1 MASRKPGK
9 KHHDVKLEE
18 IVPARRR
25 RWRIYISLAVA
36 LALLGAYFLGLVNG
50 RQQELSLER
59 ERDQLDRQVAE
70 LESKLR
76 TTRDQLALQRT
87 STRMAEQAQ
96 SQVRSEIRT
105 LRDQVAELEEAVAFY
120 KNVMAPGQKETGL
133 SIEQLDL
140 APAEG
145 ARAHNFRLV
154 LTQQG
159 DNRVFLDGQVQ
170 IGITGQRSDDEVTL
184 SKDVLS
190 ANSETRFRFR
200 YFQELTGRVELP
212 KDFEPTG
219 VNVKAVATGR
229 RQARAKR
236 EFNWTLEDPDRDWAG
251 QESK

>member
-1 MASRKPGK
+1 MGMASRKAGK
-9 KHHDVKLEE
+9 KHHDVVLEE

-25 RWRIYISLAVA
+25 RLRVYITLAVA
-36 LALLGAYFLGLVNG
+36 LALLGTYVLGLVNG
-50 RQQELSLER
+50 RQHELSLER
-59 ERDQLDRQVAE
+59 ERDQLAREVAE
-70 LESKLR
+70 LENKLR

-140 APAEG
+140 APAEE
-145 ARAHNFRLV
+145 ARTHDFRLV
-154 LTQQG
+154 LTQLG
-159 DNRVFLDGQVQ
+159 DNRAFLDGQVQ
-170 IGITGQRSDDEVTL
+170 IRVTGQRGDNEVTL
-184 SKDVLS
+184 SNDVLS
-190 ANSETRFRFR
+190 AGSETRFRFR

-212 KDFEPTG
+212 KNFDPTD

-229 RQARAKR
+229 RQARAER
-236 EFNWTLEDPDRDWAG
+236 EFNWTLEDSDRDWAG
-251 QESK
+251 